1 MMHTPSHP
9 GRLIAADI
17 EALGFSVLEA
27 AKAFGITRQ
36 QLHKIIA
43 GKSAVSAEMAL
54 RLEMG
59 IGGTANSW
67 LKMQAA
73 YDEAQIRNRPIPLKV
88 TRLISRAA

>member
-1 MMHTPSHP
+1 MMHTQSHP

-17 EALGFSVLEA
+17 EALGFSVSEA

-43 GKSAVSAEMAL
+43 GKSAISTEMAL
-54 RLEMG
+54 RLELG
-59 IGGTANSW
+59 IGGSAQSW

-73 YDEAQIRNRPIPLKV
+73 YDEALIRNRPTPIKV
-88 TRLISRAA
+88 TRLVAKAA